1 MTIDEFRK
9 ELFKRESNTVREKIK
24 NSVLYGYQIDMED
37 IDELIT
43 ASYWLGFKTARDK
56 SREIS

>member
-43 ASYWLGFKTARDK
+43 ASYWFGFKTARDK